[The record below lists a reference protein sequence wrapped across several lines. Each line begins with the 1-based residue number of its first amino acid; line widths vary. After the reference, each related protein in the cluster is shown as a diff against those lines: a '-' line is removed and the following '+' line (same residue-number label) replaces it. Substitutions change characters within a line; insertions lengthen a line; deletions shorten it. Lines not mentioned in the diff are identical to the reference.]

1 MDTVSRVSFASL
13 DMHCSEADH
22 NAVFSAPNYCDS
34 THNKGAF
41 INIESDYKL
50 QYKQFDAVPHP
61 DIKPMA
67 VSNGYDNLAIIIT
80 DTSA

>member
-1 MDTVSRVSFASL
+1 MDIVLRVSLLCTARL
-13 DMHCSEADH
+13 REDANHDT
-22 NAVFSAPNYCDS
+22 VFSAPNYCDS

-50 QYKQFDAVPHP
+50 QYQQFDAVPHP

-67 VSNGYDNLAIIIT
+67 VSGG
-80 DTSA
+80 S